1 MRTAEERRAEVYLL
15 GAKRIR
21 ERRKR
26 IRAALYCSFSVAF
39 ICCAIFMT
47 PYIASDNV
55 SDARKSSDAA
65 GAGIGYAGGYIES
78 IEFKGDGISE
88 VYTDRAEV
96 TLISLCIKDI
106 TKGEYTAASQV
117 TPLYT
122 ITLCYSNGNDA
133 VYELTEDTLS
143 YNGRCYRV
151 SEEQYSKLMSY
162 LK

>member
-26 IRAALYCSFSVAF
+26 IRAALYCSVSVVF
-39 ICCAIFMT
+39 ICCTIFLM
-47 PYIASDNV
+47 PYIASDNL
-55 SDARKSSDAA
+55 SDVRKSSDAA
-65 GAGIGYAGGYIES
+65 GASIGYAGAHIES
-78 IEFKGDGISE
+78 IDLKGDGVSE

-117 TPLYT
+117 APLYT

-151 SEEQYSKLMSY
+151 SGEQYRKLMNH